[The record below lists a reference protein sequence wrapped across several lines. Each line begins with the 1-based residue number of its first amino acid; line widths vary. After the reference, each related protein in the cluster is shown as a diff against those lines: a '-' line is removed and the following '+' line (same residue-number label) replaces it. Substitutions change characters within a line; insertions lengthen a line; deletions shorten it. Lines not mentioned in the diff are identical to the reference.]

1 MFNCLKMLY
10 RQLEKGLLS
19 LLYGGCIKMTAKII
33 DLLKYRSQLN
43 RIKISKESLVAKE
56 KTETD
61 IAIDNLVAEANKF
74 CLLVRG
80 YKNGN

>member
-1 MFNCLKMLY
+1 
-10 RQLEKGLLS
+10 
-19 LLYGGCIKMTAKII
+19 MTAKII
-33 DLLKYRSQLN
+33 DLLKYKSQLN

-74 CLLVRG
+74 CLLTNE
-80 YKNGN
+80 YIKNN

>member
-1 MFNCLKMLY
+1 
-10 RQLEKGLLS
+10 
-19 LLYGGCIKMTAKII
+19 MTAKII
-33 DLLKYRSQLN
+33 DLLKYKSQLN